1 MLIGSMSLEELKT
14 ILALARK
21 DLLDDNDFRETA
33 YKELRKA
40 IGLSKQAILMVHQ
53 ERLKEAKTSLEK
65 SERIINKVKDAL
77 SERPSILYSGLFS
90 AVLQEFS
97 EASIFLEL
105 ILASRFIAP
114 REINVPSSDYV
125 LGLADVIGECRRAA
139 LDALREGKTEMSERF
154 LQTMDQIYI
163 ELMALDE
170 SYMLVPGLRHK
181 CDVARKIIEITRG
194 DVTQEIRRNEL
205 QKHLVQ
211 LERRLKSIR

>member
-1 MLIGSMSLEELKT
+1 LGSISLEELKS
-14 ILALARK
+14 ILNTAKK
-21 DLLDDNDFRETA
+21 DLLNDNNVREIA
-33 YKELRKA
+33 YRELRKA
-40 IGLSKQAILMVHQ
+40 IGLSKQAILLVHQ
-53 ERLKEAKTSLEK
+53 KKLKEAKTSLNK
-65 SERIINKVKDAL
+65 SKRIISKVKDAL
-77 SERPSILYSGLFS
+77 SERPTILYSGLFS

-105 ILASRFIAP
+105 TSASRFIAP
-114 REINVPSSDYV
+114 VEIRVPSSDYV

-139 LDALREGKTEMSERF
+139 LDALREGETKMSERF
-154 LQTMDQIYI
+154 LETMDQIYI

-205 QKHLVQ
+205 QKHLIQ
-211 LERRLKSIR
+211 LERRLKSIK